1 MRLEEIYGRFRD
13 AIEFYVVYIREAHP
27 TDGWQAISNLV
38 EEVMF
43 AQPTTYDERVEVAHA
58 CTLGMDISIPT
69 LIDEMSNEV
78 NEAYHAQP
86 DRLYLVDADGLIA
99 YRGAPGPFGFKSD
112 DFEEAI
118 VQLLQKQ
125 PAV

>member
-1 MRLEEIYGRFRD
+1 MRLEEIYERFRD
-13 AIEFYVVYIREAHP
+13 TIDFYVVYIREAHP
-27 TDGWQAISNLV
+27 TDGWQAVSNLV
-38 EEVMF
+38 EDVIF
-43 AQPTTYDERVEVAHA
+43 AQPTSYEERVEVAQA

-86 DRLYLVDADGLIA
+86 DRLYLVDADGAVA
-99 YRGAPGPFGFKSD
+99 YRGGLGPFGFKSD

-118 VQLLQKQ
+118 VQLLEPQ

>member
-1 MRLEEIYGRFRD
+1 MRLEEIYERFGD
-13 AIEFYVVYIREAHP
+13 ELQFFVVYIREAHP
-27 TDGWQAISNLV
+27 TDEWQTTANVL
-38 EEVMF
+38 EEVIL

-78 NEAYHAQP
+78 GEAYYAQP
-86 DRLYLVDADGLIA
+86 DRLYLVDAHGVIA
-99 YRGAPGPFGFKSD
+99 YRSGLGPFGFKSD
-112 DFEEAI
+112 EFEDAI
-118 VQLLQKQ
+118 VQLLQQQ

>member
-1 MRLEEIYGRFRD
+1 MRLEEIYERFND
-13 AIEFYVVYIREAHP
+13 AIEFFVVYIREAHP
-27 TDGWQAISNLV
+27 TDGWQSVSNVLEDV
-38 EEVMF
+38 VF
-43 AQPTTYDERVEVAHA
+43 TQPTTYDERVELAHA

-86 DRLYLVDADGLIA
+86 DRLYLVDADGTIA
-99 YRGAPGPFGFKSD
+99 YRSGLGPFGFKSD
-112 DFEEAI
+112 EFEEAI
-118 VQLLQKQ
+118 VQLMQQQ